1 MSPLDGVMAVA
12 FQARCSGLPLNASSF
27 SIYRFTDSIFGIS
40 KEYEHMY
47 QRLFSLHLIIVLL
60 AK

>member
-1 MSPLDGVMAVA
+1 MAAA
-12 FQARCSGLPLNASSF
+12 FPACCSALLLNASSF
-27 SIYRFTDSIFGIS
+27 PIYRFTDSIFGVN

-47 QRLFSLHLIIVLL
+47 QRLFSCHLIIVLL

>member
-1 MSPLDGVMAVA
+1 MAVA
-12 FQARCSGLPLNASSF
+12 FPACCSALLLNASSF
-27 SIYRFTDSIFGIS
+27 SIYRFTDSIFGIN

-47 QRLFSLHLIIVLL
+47 QTLLSHHLIIVLL